1 MFENTLVKN
10 LICVLIVIKNL
21 AKKVV
26 WIDILKKQFA
36 IQGTKYEQQ
45 WASKK
50 LKFYH
55 ATFVSVFR
63 NVSGNK

>member
-1 MFENTLVKN
+1 MLDNTLVKN

-36 IQGTKYEQQ
+36 IQGTKFE
-45 WASKK
+45 K
-50 LKFYH
+50 
-55 ATFVSVFR
+55 FVSVLR
-63 NVSGNK
+63 SVSVNK